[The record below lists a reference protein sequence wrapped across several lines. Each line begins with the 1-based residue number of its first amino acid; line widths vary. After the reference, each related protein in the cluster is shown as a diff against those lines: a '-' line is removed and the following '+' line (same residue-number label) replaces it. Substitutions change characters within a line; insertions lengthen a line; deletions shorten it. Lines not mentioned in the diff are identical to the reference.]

1 MTDLRLPAA
10 VLAAIFVLIAPRP
23 SAVSAADPRIEWRT
37 DYNTARKESQET
49 GLPLLLQIGTEEC
62 FYCKKMD
69 ATTFKDAK
77 VIAML
82 GGFIPVKIDGNKEA
96 GLTKALKIQVYP
108 TTVLAA
114 ADGTI
119 HAFVQGH
126 VGVDPF
132 KEQLKRTTELVAADK
147 KPAPK
152 QNDAALVKLAAAA
165 KQANETAAELQLTL
179 AEAYRE
185 KGEAAEAAKCCELAI
200 RLSSDTPR
208 VEKAQGLLAKLR
220 AIVPITPAVR
230 QK

>member
-10 VLAAIFVLIAPRP
+10 ALAAIFVLIAPRP
-23 SAVSAADPRIEWRT
+23 SFTRAADPRIEWRT
-37 DYNTARKESQET
+37 DYNAARKESAET

-77 VIAML
+77 VIAMA

-96 GLTKALKIQVYP
+96 ALTKALKIQVYP

-132 KEQLKRTTELVAADK
+132 KEQLKRTTDLVAADR
-147 KPAPK
+147 KPSQKP
-152 QNDAALVKLAAAA
+152 DAELVKLAAAA
-165 KQANETAAELQLTL
+165 KKANEAAAELQLTL

-185 KGEAAEAAKCCELAI
+185 KGDPAEAAKCCELAI
-200 RLSSDTPR
+200 RLAPDTPR
-208 VEKAQGLLAKLR
+208 AEKAHGLLAKLR
-220 AIVPITPAVR
+220 ALVPITPAVR